1 MWLLAALAT
10 LAVVVFALDQWLD
23 RLPGFATAAESP
35 LRRGLLLPAA
45 ASAAFAF
52 VHALAYELPLDEVAG
67 WDQPA
72 TPFTSDQT
80 LAAVILIVAALAVAA
95 VARWREARVAGV
107 LAATAIAAY
116 LMPFELA
123 PAAMVVA
130 WAVLAGVLL
139 LATTWLHE
147 DEDLL
152 AAGAATLAALGLVVT
167 LTTVAPP
174 ERLFVD
180 AESTI
185 NHAAFLS
192 GATAA
197 LAALAFVLL
206 GLAWL
211 YRARPEARW
220 LVVGAGALGVYLLS
234 VGTVDIFQ
242 ARVGGETDIEALEKQ
257 AQVALSILWA
267 VLGVTAFVA
276 GILRGR
282 TLSGAPLR
290 GAGLALLALATV
302 KVFIYDMAS
311 LDASYRVLSFIG
323 LGILLL
329 GSSYVYQRLAPNR
342 RPPMDAASG

>member
-1 MWLLAALAT
+1 
-10 LAVVVFALDQWLD
+10 
-23 RLPGFATAAESP
+23 
-35 LRRGLLLPAA
+35 
-45 ASAAFAF
+45 
-52 VHALAYELPLDEVAG
+52 
-67 WDQPA
+67 
-72 TPFTSDQT
+72 
-80 LAAVILIVAALAVAA
+80 
-95 VARWREARVAGV
+95 
-107 LAATAIAAY
+107 
-116 LMPFELA
+116 MPFELR

-130 WAVLAGVLL
+130 WALLGGVLL
-139 LATTWLHE
+139 LVSTRLPDDVDA
-147 DEDLL
+147 L
-152 AAGAATLAALGLVVT
+152 AAGAVTLAALGLAVT
-167 LTTVAPP
+167 FTTVAPP
-174 ERLFVD
+174 ERLFVN
-180 AESTI
+180 AGSTI

-197 LAALAFVLL
+197 LAALSLL
-206 GLAWL
+206 LVGLAWL
-211 YRARPEARW
+211 YWLWPEARW

-242 ARVGGETDIEALEKQ
+242 ARVGGETSLDSLQKQ

-323 LGILLL
+323 LGVLLL
-329 GSSYVYQRLAPNR
+329 ASSYVYQRLTPNR